1 VTSVPPGFPIPET
14 NLSWEWPPA
23 HRWLSATSGRSPPV
37 LAGRYRINRTE
48 YYPALRRF
56 DDVNMV
62 AGYLGTCL
70 HFVTPVDRYGEA
82 IGE

>member
-1 VTSVPPGFPIPET
+1 
-14 NLSWEWPPA
+14 
-23 HRWLSATSGRSPPV
+23 V